1 MDGVQTAMGSL
12 DPGHF
17 AGVALA
23 LAIGLL
29 VGVQRGWVQ
38 REAEPGSRF
47 AGIRT
52 FGLLGMAGG
61 IAGTLYE
68 QAHGPATVLLAA
80 AALLVLFGYQRARPP
95 ANISGTASIAALLT
109 LASGFMAGSGERILG
124 SAVAVAMVL
133 LLIMRERLHG
143 WISRLSEGEVLA
155 IARFALIAMVI
166 LPLLPDKG
174 YGPYEAWNPRQ
185 LWLVVVLVS
194 GFSFLGYFGTKILG
208 AGRGTIAAA
217 AAGSIVSSTAVTVSL
232 ATRLREDANRTPLNA
247 AICMASLVMMLRVLA
262 LVALLAPFALAPFVL
277 LVTPALLASMAPAL
291 WHMRRMEVGEGT
303 RDEGN
308 SAAMR
313 LRNPFDIAPALLLAA
328 LVMATTVAA
337 QWVMAHYGN
346 AGLAT
351 VLAISGSVDVDSAI
365 ITMGTLPA
373 GAIAPRMAA
382 AILMVP
388 VVLNSIFKGGLALA
402 IAGWRKGHK
411 SALPLFG
418 TAIIGLLSAISAL

>member
-262 LVALLAPFALAPFVL
+262 LVALLAPFALAPFAL